1 VVKASSEHDRE
12 QQAIELTKK
21 LIKDKVAEIARVER
35 SIQELGYDEDE
46 LPKLEESKEKLKRYT
61 RTRVCVCVCVCVYV
75 CIYKHIYVFIFA
87 HKHTHTHT
95 NTNRDM
101 AGLGRS
107 PETIQG
113 EIDSKTAPLKR
124 ATEKR
129 NKLKEEM
136 KYAIRLLFV
145 LLRTSLCTDALI
157 CVETFATLVVA
168 LSRAECANV
177 IGRARQADQ
186 EKIAFVKR
194 DKQVPLHDL
203 GFRIS

>member
-1 VVKASSEHDRE
+1 LISCNWQEEVVKASSEHDRE

-35 SIQELGYDEDE
+35 SIQELGYDENE
-46 LPKLEESKEKLKRYT
+46 LPKLEEKKEKLKRYT
-61 RTRVCVCVCVCVYV
+61 RTRVCVCVYVCV
-75 CIYKHIYVFIFA
+75 CIYIHMYVFIFA
-87 HKHTHTHT
+87 HIHTYTHTH
-95 NTNRDM
+95 TNRDM

-113 EIDSKTAPLKR
+113 EIDSKTEPLKR

-145 LLRTSLCTDALI
+145 LLRTSLSTDTLI
-157 CVETFATLVVA
+157 CVETFATPWWL
-168 LSRAECANV
+168 
-177 IGRARQADQ
+177 
-186 EKIAFVKR
+186 
-194 DKQVPLHDL
+194 
-203 GFRIS
+203 